1 MLKVVGTVKSLLQFP
16 SWGRSRFS
24 AERVCNSCD
33 DYVDFVIKRQ
43 KVKAVKFALNAL
55 NEFNSNTN
63 FSPRTTVFFKKC
75 GNRKQSRYQLPHF
88 LPHFHRIFTE
98 FNRPKIK
105 NFKF

>member
-1 MLKVVGTVKSLLQFP
+1 MKLIPQFKP
-16 SWGRSRFS
+16 
-24 AERVCNSCD
+24 
-33 DYVDFVIKRQ
+33 
-43 KVKAVKFALNAL
+43 VKFAFDAL

-63 FSPRTTVFFKKC
+63 FSPRTAVFLKKC
-75 GNRKQSRYQLPHF
+75 VNRKQSGALKEVHEKNGLQRQAALPHF